1 MNVYLY
7 IWLEVN
13 CDYTP
18 GMIIGTGTSLEDVRR
33 KFSNAKGGYPH
44 YDNCDEALTTEPS
57 KIIPVLYDDAIAAIS
72 GGG

>member
-1 MNVYLY
+1 MTVYLY
-7 IWLEVN
+7 IWYEVN

-33 KFSNAKGGYPH
+33 KFSKALKGNY
-44 YDNCDEALTTEPS
+44 DEAMIQEPS
-57 KIIPVLYDDAIAAIS
+57 KIIPVLYDDAIATIS